1 MTPLAQIESLL
12 FVSGDEGMTVADL
25 ATVTGLLRPA
35 ILANLERLA
44 EKYTAD
50 ENSAL
55 ELMVNDTTYRL
66 VTKAALSPVIQ
77 RYFES
82 PLSTALSPAA
92 LEVLA
97 IIAYRQP
104 ITRIEV
110 DEIRGVQSTSTVQK
124 LVLRRLI
131 EPAGRLNEPGRPKIY
146 RTTDYFLDYFGLKQ
160 LQDLPPLPAAAT
172 PAEANGDEG
181 DLFLQA
187 FNQQLNSGDDKTW
200 NDSKKS

>member
-25 ATVTGLLRPA
+25 ATVTGLMKPA
-35 ILANLERLA
+35 VLATLERLA
-44 EKYTAD
+44 QKYAAD
-50 ENSAL
+50 ADCAL

-66 VTKAALSPVIQ
+66 VTKEAASEVVQ

-82 PLSTALSPAA
+82 PLSTTLSPAS

-110 DEIRGVQSTSTVQK
+110 DEIRGVQSASTVQK

-131 EPAGRLNEPGRPKIY
+131 EAAGRLDEPGRPKLY
-146 RTTDYFLDYFGLKQ
+146 RTSAYFLDYFGLQQ
-160 LQDLPPLPAAAT
+160 LSDLPPLPDAAVPNSEDA
-172 PAEANGDEG
+172 ADDG

-187 FNQQLNSGDDKTW
+187 FNQQLNQSGDEP
-200 NDSKKS
+200 

>member
-25 ATVTGLLRPA
+25 ATVTGLMKPA
-35 ILANLERLA
+35 VLATLERLA
-44 EKYTAD
+44 QKYAAD
-50 ENSAL
+50 ADCAL

-66 VTKAALSPVIQ
+66 VTKEAASEVVQ

-82 PLSTALSPAA
+82 PLSTTLSPAS

-110 DEIRGVQSTSTVQK
+110 DEIRGVQSASTFQK

-131 EPAGRLNEPGRPKIY
+131 EAAGRLDEPGRPKLY
-146 RTTDYFLDYFGLKQ
+146 RTSAYFLDYFGLQQ
-160 LQDLPPLPAAAT
+160 LSDLPPLPDAAVPNSEDA
-172 PAEANGDEG
+172 ADDG

-187 FNQQLNSGDDKTW
+187 FNQQLNQSGDEP
-200 NDSKKS
+200 

>member
-110 DEIRGVQSTSTVQK
+110 DEIRGVQNTSTVQK